1 MFVVSFD
8 VIPGDLFPCSNIYTL
23 GDQAEAQG
31 DVALDLLNHVQKKK
45 SSRNI
50 SDESKIYIKCVYF
63 EPLTSTQPV
72 TT

>member
-45 SSRNI
+45 I
-50 SDESKIYIKCVYF
+50 IKKH
-63 EPLTSTQPV
+63 Q
-72 TT
+72 